1 MTRDEAIAHVRRLC
15 PPGTLEALGRPSGGF
30 TLPTDPAT
38 ERLVDAE
45 MRKAIGDVRTPLTR
59 QRVVEQQSTRV
70 DPRAE
75 AEPLDGPPTRRERR
89 ISEQVDRVVRRPASG
104 HFQAATRIL
113 KEEP

>member
-15 PPGTLEALGRPSGGF
+15 PPGTLEALGRPSGGHA
-30 TLPTDPAT
+30 L
-38 ERLVDAE
+38 
-45 MRKAIGDVRTPLTR
+45 G
-59 QRVVEQQSTRV
+59 RVAVEQQSTRV

-75 AEPLDGPPTRRERR
+75 AEPLDEVPTRRERR